1 MCTAL
6 NTAKYILNYCKDN
19 GIRDCSNKK
28 LQKLL
33 YYVQAWSLAFDN
45 GPVFDDEIE
54 AWVHGPV
61 VRSVYRKYKDF
72 GFNPIFVV
80 DNRGYDA
87 DCFSDT
93 TRIIMDTVLKTYSK
107 YDAEVLEMRTHLES
121 PWIEARRSGSTVI
134 SQDSMRT
141 YYKSMLE
148 KSNASAE

>member
-6 NTAKYILNYCKDN
+6 NTAKYVLNYCKDN
-19 GIRDCSNKK
+19 NIRDCSNKK

-45 GPVFDDEIE
+45 GPVFEDEIE

-72 GFNPIFVV
+72 GFNPIIV
-80 DNRGYDA
+80 DNRGYDV

-93 TRIIMDTVLKTYSK
+93 TKAIMDNVLKTYSK
-107 YDAEVLEMRTHLES
+107 YDAEFLEMRTHLEA
-121 PWIEARRSGSTVI
+121 PWIDARTTGVAII

-141 YYKSMLE
+141 YYKSMLD
-148 KSNASAE
+148 KNNARAE